1 MIEVGEEVTREDAT
15 EEMQIAVG
23 AEDVE
28 TSEKDFE
35 VYMTTSEVA
44 QDEESVDLD
53 VKSGSQKSET
63 AAEDVM
69 VDMDTFSE
77 ETDNEE
83 QFQLKIMEDSES
95 ANTVS
100 NVQSTFEEADVE
112 QGS

>member
-1 MIEVGEEVTREDAT
+1 MTREDAT

-23 AEDVE
+23 AEEVE

-35 VYMTTSEVA
+35 VDMTTSEVA

-53 VKSGSQKSET
+53 VESGSRGSQKSDT

-100 NVQSTFEEADVE
+100 NVQSTFEEADNE

>member
-1 MIEVGEEVTREDAT
+1 M
-15 EEMQIAVG
+15 
-23 AEDVE
+23 
-28 TSEKDFE
+28 
-35 VYMTTSEVA
+35 A

-53 VKSGSQKSET
+53 VESGSQKSDT

-112 QGS
+112 QGSNGILCLYYYVLGSSSCCFQV